1 MIRQSGSPYA
11 KKARVKEGGGRSI
24 HLLNAETGR
33 QLRYMDVVLTE
44 RHTEPSGDTSFDEGK
59 EEDQTEYDGV
69 TSSDVG
75 FLFVSLIMFAEKGGQ
90 GLLKEEHRTL

>member
-1 MIRQSGSPYA
+1 MHGCGID
-11 KKARVKEGGGRSI
+11 
-24 HLLNAETGR
+24 N
-33 QLRYMDVVLTE
+33 

-75 FLFVSLIMFAEKGGQ
+75 LLFVSLIMHA
-90 GLLKEEHRTL
+90 